1 MVITL
6 VPDHRKWIIAYS
18 LSRKNNRPELRQVEK
33 QFIDAQQ
40 LLDDSF
46 SLGLQ
51 ILESGYIPHFII
63 GVWRGGTPVG
73 IAVQELLDYFGIE
86 TDHIAIRTSF
96 YTALG
101 ETADKVHVHGLGHII
116 DTLHR
121 ADSILIVDDV
131 YDTGLSMQQIVADI
145 EQAYAGNLPEIR
157 IATPYF
163 KPGNN
168 RTDKTPDYYLHETDK
183 WLVFPH
189 ELSGLSAQEILDK
202 KPGITALRATL
213 EKRALASQADNV
225 C

>member
-1 MVITL
+1 M
-6 VPDHRKWIIAYS
+6 
-18 LSRKNNRPELRQVEK
+18 EK

-40 LLDDSF
+40 LLDDAF

-51 ILESGYIPHFII
+51 VLDSGYTPHFII

-96 YTALG
+96 YTKLG
-101 ETADKVHVHGLGHII
+101 ETADRVKVHGLSHII
-116 DTLHR
+116 DNLRR

-131 YDTGLSMQQIVADI
+131 YDTGLSMQQIVNDI
-145 EQAYAGNLPEIR
+145 EQSCADNPPEIR

-163 KPGNN
+163 KPNNN
-168 RTDKTPDYYLHETDK
+168 RTNRKPDYFLHETDR

-189 ELSGLSAQEILDK
+189 ELSGLTAQEILDK
-202 KPGITALRATL
+202 KPGISVLRNVL
-213 EKRALASQADNV
+213 LQHRPPGEKQP

>member
-1 MVITL
+1 MPSHPFLTE
-6 VPDHRKWIIAYS
+6 
-18 LSRKNNRPELRQVEK
+18 RPLVEK

-51 ILESGYIPHFII
+51 VLESGYVPHFII
-63 GVWRGGTPVG
+63 GVWRGGAPVG

-96 YTALG
+96 YTAIG
-101 ETADKVHVHGLGHII
+101 ETADKVKVHGLGHII
-116 DTLHR
+116 DNLR
-121 ADSILIVDDV
+121 KADSILIVDDV
-131 YDTGLSMQQIVADI
+131 SDTGLSMKQIVEDI
-145 EQAYAGNLPEIR
+145 EQACTDNPPEIR
-157 IATPYF
+157 IAAPYF

-168 RTDKTPDYYLHETDK
+168 RTGRAPDYYLHETDK

-202 KPGITALRATL
+202 KPGVSALRVALQAVL
-213 EKRALASQADNV
+213 EKQAEKEH
-225 C
+225 